1 MPFYA
6 SHAVPTKRS
15 GGSFLTPAVASIRRE
30 IDGAVSTRAKSLPP
44 IPGPVFAASFFRLSP
59 AMNSHCGVH
68 EAWS

>member
-6 SHAVPTKRS
+6 SHVAPTNGV
-15 GGSFLTPAVASIRRE
+15 GGSFLTPAMPSIRRE
-30 IDGAVSTRAKSLPP
+30 IDGAIDTHAEFLPP
-44 IPGPVFAASFFRLSP
+44 VHGPVFAARSFRLSP